1 MTSFFK
7 TNNMWLIAAATLSL
21 ATAGLHVIGGTPEIM
36 DPLNSSNAPALSKGI
51 AEVMWNQITLLLLIG
66 TWVFWRAASRSNIA
80 GDLLQT
86 IIALYLGITF
96 LFIASGIS
104 LFKSIWV
111 MPQWTL
117 FLVMAGLAIVGQ
129 LWSKKAASI

>member
-7 TNNMWLIAAATLSL
+7 SNNMWLIAAATLSL
-21 ATAGLHVIGGTPEIM
+21 TTTGLHVIGGTPEIM
-36 DPLNSSNAPALSKGI
+36 APLNNSDAPALSKGI

-66 TWVFWRAASRSNIA
+66 TWVFWRAASRPNIA
-80 GDLLQT
+80 ADLLQT
-86 IIALYLGITF
+86 IIVLYVGITF

-104 LFKSIWV
+104 LFGSIWV

-117 FLVMAGLAIVGQ
+117 FLVMAGLAVLGI
-129 LWSKKAASI
+129 LRPKKATSI